1 MKDKNKVFFSDKE
14 GITST
19 SAQHLCNIGRE
30 YVRSTNAQIS
40 TIHFYNEKVSDLLG
54 NAEAVNLKK
63 GLTTTDNIEADL
75 LKISKINS
83 FIAWMQEA
91 IRAKNEELDAVKHMI
106 LSSWAEERGLTIN
119 PPKEPSYV
127 VLEDKVALLSI
138 KDRATYYYL
147 QAKAAAIGK
156 AIHPGGPVHEARIE
170 AMEIASKPNT
180 LVDNKVFSKE
190 VSLPMDDI
198 DTLYF
203 KLQKMHR
210 ETEASFNALKGSLE
224 QEVTIE
230 NASKSATYTREC
242 MEYEA
247 KKKTL
252 DAQFKEWK
260 IQETKTISKLKIVIP
275 NDLQYIYEFLSNL

>member
-30 YVRSTNAQIS
+30 YARSTNAQIS
-40 TIHFYNEKVSDLLG
+40 ALYFYNEKVSDLLG
-54 NAEAVNLKK
+54 SVGAVNLKR
-63 GLTTTDNIEADL
+63 GLTTTDNIEANL

-91 IRAKNEELDAVKHMI
+91 IRAKNEELDAVKHTL

-119 PPKEPSYV
+119 PPKEPTYV

-138 KDRATYYYL
+138 KDRANYYYL

-156 AIHPGGPVHEARIE
+156 AIHPDGPIHKARVEAI
-170 AMEIASKPNT
+170 EIASKPNT

-190 VSLPMDDI
+190 ISVSMDEI

-224 QEVTIE
+224 QEVTLE
-230 NASKSATYTREC
+230 NASKSATYTKEC